1 MKNKNKFMS
10 YKITVRN
17 SVIFL
22 RMERGWNA
30 PKTKQITT
38 SLVVFRTS
46 PKKEQI

>member
-1 MKNKNKFMS
+1 MKYRYKA